1 MGGCSGPVGLFFI
14 FAALKPEPAL
24 EKCLASYAYSEH
36 VTDSYFCVMLSRF
49 LIMLA
54 NHFMNRY
61 GFILISGSFEE
72 FCFHQILIYISL
84 GGQTFNKLAI
94 EIWNTFQAHSLAS

>member
-1 MGGCSGPVGLFFI
+1 METRRHFFLGEMGGCSGPVGLFFI

-49 LIMLA
+49 LIMLE
-54 NHFMNRY
+54 NHFMNR
-61 GFILISGSFEE
+61 
-72 FCFHQILIYISL
+72 
-84 GGQTFNKLAI
+84 
-94 EIWNTFQAHSLAS
+94 